1 MNNSGAMIT
10 ENKYR
15 WMIWAIVVLA
25 VMNITT
31 LITILI
37 QGSNSREN
45 SAPVLSEKQRSED
58 PSVEFSG
65 RYFRDQLNLNGEQM
79 AEFAKFNPEF
89 RNNVRKINISL
100 AKMRQQMIMEMAAEK
115 SDTAKL
121 NMLSDS
127 IGYLHANL
135 KKLTYGYYLDF
146 KRICDKEQ
154 QARLEMLFGGMFA
167 PDFQMG
173 GQHRQRNRFGRGY
186 GRRSGN

>member
-1 MNNSGAMIT
+1 MAMTT

-25 VMNITT
+25 LMNIST
-31 LITILI
+31 LITLLI
-37 QGSNSREN
+37 HSGSSRETA
-45 SAPVLSEKQRSED
+45 APVVAGKPQSED

-79 AEFAKFNPEF
+79 AEFARFNPEF
-89 RNNVRKINISL
+89 RNNIRNINISL
-100 AKMRQQMIMEMAAEK
+100 AEMRQQMMIEMSAEK

-127 IGYLHANL
+127 IGYLHASL
-135 KKLTYGYYLDF
+135 KKLTYGYYFDF

-173 GQHRQRNRFGRGY
+173 GQHRQRNRFGRGH
-186 GRRSGN
+186 